1 MRWIYEAVL
10 KPRLT
15 YGAAVWWKRTALSTS
30 NILLERLR
38 SLIVRSISGA
48 IKSTP
53 TAALGLLLNIEPLKV
68 TLAAAAAQALHRI
81 TNSLGKGN
89 MQGLLQLPKG
99 LDEKG
104 ILRMNPDAM
113 SKTFL
118 FDKKYRLSIPSRVER
133 DDERINIPNNGD
145 LWYTDGSRR
154 KDAAGAGV
162 YCRQNGVGTI
172 LPLSRYTTVLQT
184 ELIAIMWAAQA
195 ALAGSMRPRIYI
207 CSDSK
212 SALQA
217 LDSFATKSKLVW
229 DCVQTLNRL
238 ALKASVTLLWVPG
251 HNGVKGKM
259 IADDLAKLGAK
270 SDLIGPEPAVRLCQ
284 SLIKGEI
291 RQWATN
297 ETNRIWEEIATCGKT
312 KAFVTTDN
320 AKDWSR
326 AILGLKR
333 AKTKLLEEILTGNGS
348 LNAHRH
354 SMGRNKDPFCRFCCT
369 EEETPEHLLCNC
381 PAITGMRQRH
391 LGTRFLE
398 AEDVQAKHTPGIL
411 SFWEAIGA

>member
-1 MRWIYEAVL
+1 M
-10 KPRLT
+10 
-15 YGAAVWWKRTALSTS
+15 
-30 NILLERLR
+30 
-38 SLIVRSISGA
+38 
-48 IKSTP
+48 
-53 TAALGLLLNIEPLKV
+53 AALGLLLNIEPLKV

-89 MQGLLQLPKG
+89 MQGLPQLPKG

-104 ILRMNPDAM
+104 ILRM
-113 SKTFL
+113 SKTLL

-154 KDAAGAGV
+154 KHAAGAGV

-207 CSDSK
+207 CSYSK

-217 LDSFATKSKLVW
+217 RDSFATKSRLVW

-251 HNGVKGKM
+251 HNGVKGNM

-291 RQWATN
+291 RQWASN

-333 AKTKLLEEILTGNGS
+333 DKTKLLVEILTDHGI

-354 SMGRNKDPFCRFCCT
+354 AMGLSKDPFCRFCCT
-369 EEETPEHLLCNC
+369 YEETPEHLLCNC
-381 PAITGMRQRH
+381 SAITGMRRRH
-391 LGTRFLE
+391 LGAPFLE
-398 AEDVQAKHTPGIL
+398 AEDVQAKHAPGIL
-411 SFWEAIGA
+411 SFWEAIGACLATELTGGTPRDYPCVQWSVQDRLP